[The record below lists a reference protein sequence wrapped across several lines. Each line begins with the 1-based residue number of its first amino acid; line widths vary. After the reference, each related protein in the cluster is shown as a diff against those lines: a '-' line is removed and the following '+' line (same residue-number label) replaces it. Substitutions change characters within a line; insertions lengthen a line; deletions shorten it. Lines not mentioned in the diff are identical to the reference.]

1 MGITNAKPS
10 SQKCPAVAFVKNAS
24 ISEITTV
31 SNQKEFRGTGEGH
44 ESSSKAVT
52 CEHVWKGNTY
62 FLV

>member
-31 SNQKEFRGTGEGH
+31 SNQKEFRETGEGH

-52 CEHVWKGNTY
+52 
-62 FLV
+62 